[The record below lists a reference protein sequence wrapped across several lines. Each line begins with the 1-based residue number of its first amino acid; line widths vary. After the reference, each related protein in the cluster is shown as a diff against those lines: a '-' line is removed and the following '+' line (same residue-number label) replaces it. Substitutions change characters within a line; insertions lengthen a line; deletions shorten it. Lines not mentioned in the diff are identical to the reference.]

1 MSINVRRL
9 GHALG
14 AEVSGV
20 DLGKE
25 LSNSEFDQIHRAF
38 LENHVLVFRGQ
49 KITAAQHVA
58 FSKRFGT
65 VMLNEARSD
74 DNKVPGHP
82 EVYMVVNKIEAPS
95 ARLTGA
101 DWHTDESH
109 MPAPAAG
116 SLLRC
121 IELPGVGGD
130 TMFCN
135 MHMAYDGLSDGMK
148 KMLEPLNGV
157 HLQGSDI
164 IAIQN
169 GTKSPDEVMMSAHP
183 IVRIH
188 PETGRKS
195 LYMCRQVRIIEGM
208 SADESRI
215 LINYLTDVGTRPQ
228 NVYRHVW
235 QQHDLV
241 MWDNRCLMHMA
252 LSDFDR
258 SKIRHMERTTV
269 RGHLSGHPYKGPI
282 G

>member
-14 AEVSGV
+14 AEISGV

-25 LSNSEFDQIHRAF
+25 LTNSEFDQIHQAF
-38 LENHVLVFRGQ
+38 LDHHVLVFHNQ
-49 KITAAQHVA
+49 PINAAQHVA
-58 FSKRFGT
+58 FSRRFGE
-65 VMLNEARSD
+65 LFKNEGRGD
-74 DNKVPGHP
+74 DVKVPGHP
-82 EVYMVVNKIEAPS
+82 EIYIVKNKVEAPT
-95 ARLTGA
+95 ARITGE

-109 MPAPAAG
+109 LPAAAAG

-121 IELPGVGGD
+121 IEHPGVGGD

-135 MHMAYDGLSDGMK
+135 MHMAYDALSDGMK
-148 KMLEPLNGV
+148 KMLEPLSGV
-157 HLQGSDI
+157 HLQGVDI
-164 IAIQN
+164 VAIQK
-169 GTKSPDEVMMSAHP
+169 GTKSPDEVIMTAHP
-183 IVRIH
+183 IARVH

-195 LYMCRQVRIIEGM
+195 LYMCRQVRLIEGL
-208 SADESRI
+208 SVDESRV

-228 NVYRHVW
+228 YVYRHVW

-252 LSDFDR
+252 LGDFDR

-269 RGHLSGHPYKGPI
+269 RGHLTGHPYKGPI